1 MGSIYGI
8 PKIYLCKFRLR
19 FFSYIKKRL
28 TWCSF
33 LNTSKAWVNF
43 SQFSLSSINPKPDYF
58 LSHLYLFCN
67 YSLKLLP
74 SFSLSITVPSAQ
86 ESSLSSPFPTHF
98 QVFLVVVVEVERKRK
113 KLGFWDWD
121 WREGW
126 KRNWDRLGLG
136 ASCKGLWVFGM
147 LRYEIHEIR
156 KFAQRY
162 EIQEITGLITKF
174 SRKFQVG
181 SGLEHWKV
189 SLLVKF

>member
-1 MGSIYGI
+1 
-8 PKIYLCKFRLR
+8 
-19 FFSYIKKRL
+19 
-28 TWCSF
+28 
-33 LNTSKAWVNF
+33 
-43 SQFSLSSINPKPDYF
+43 
-58 LSHLYLFCN
+58 
-67 YSLKLLP
+67 
-74 SFSLSITVPSAQ
+74 
-86 ESSLSSPFPTHF
+86 
-98 QVFLVVVVEVERKRK
+98 VVVVEVERKRK

-147 LRYEIHEIR
+147 LRYEI
-156 KFAQRY
+156 
-162 EIQEITGLITKF
+162 QEITGLITKF

>member
-1 MGSIYGI
+1 MGSIYEI

-74 SFSLSITVPSAQ
+74 SFSLSVTVPSAQ

-113 KLGFWDWD
+113 KLGFRDWD

-147 LRYEIHEIR
+147 LRYEI
-156 KFAQRY
+156 
-162 EIQEITGLITKF
+162 QEITGLITKF

-181 SGLEHWKV
+181 SGWEHWKV